1 MTQAAGLDVLWEP
14 LQVGTMALKNRIMV
28 PTHGAGVGNIL
39 GSERQAESF
48 RAYYVGRARG
58 GAAWVGG
65 SNCFVLNPLIPG
77 FEPTGVGATTDSNF
91 RNPLFL
97 ERYGRYAD
105 ELHEEGAFG
114 TLQMIL
120 MGGMPHGPTGGRQ
133 SSWATNVLPHEME
146 PHEIEQ
152 LVEEYGYSAG
162 RALEARLDG
171 LEIHANHDDV
181 VQWFLSPLTNQREDD
196 YGGSVENRLRMLLE
210 INRAIRAAVG
220 NGLTLGVRLCMDEM
234 IDGGYDLEEARE
246 IVRLLTASGD
256 VDYFSFDVG
265 GNWAGPSYI
274 QPLHYE
280 PAEWAP
286 MSGALKAETNLPVV
300 YAGRVTDAEVAAQV
314 LADGYADV
322 VGLNRATIADPQL
335 PNKAREGRLGDVRPC
350 IGINDCI
357 HRGLVDGLPFG
368 CAVNPSANHELEE
381 PHPPAEEPRRILVV
395 GGGPAGL
402 ETAAIAAERGH
413 NVTLW
418 EREPVLG
425 GQMAIAANA
434 PRHRPFTQFVAFEER
449 RLAGLGVG
457 VSVGRAASAESV
469 LEFGADAVVLATGA
483 TSRRPDVPGVDLPNV
498 VDIRDVL
505 LGSAEVGQRVVVVA
519 QDDHMPP
526 LSVADHLAGQGK
538 EVRVLYQTLQV
549 APLVGK
555 YTIGGIMSR
564 LVAQGVQ
571 FEQMHRLVG
580 IEPGALHTKNIYTN
594 APTVVEGF
602 DTVVL
607 ACGGA
612 SENALYRELEGKVAD
627 LHILGDAYA
636 PRRITFAT
644 RQAWSL
650 ARQL

>member
-1 MTQAAGLDVLWEP
+1 
-14 LQVGTMALKNRIMV
+14 
-28 PTHGAGVGNIL
+28 
-39 GSERQAESF
+39 
-48 RAYYVGRARG
+48 
-58 GAAWVGG
+58 
-65 SNCFVLNPLIPG
+65 
-77 FEPTGVGATTDSNF
+77 
-91 RNPLFL
+91 
-97 ERYGRYAD
+97 
-105 ELHEEGAFG
+105 
-114 TLQMIL
+114 MI
-120 MGGMPHGPTGGRQ
+120 
-133 SSWATNVLPHEME
+133 E
-146 PHEIEQ
+146 
-152 LVEEYGYSAG
+152 
-162 RALEARLDG
+162 
-171 LEIHANHDDV
+171 
-181 VQWFLSPLTNQREDD
+181 
-196 YGGSVENRLRMLLE
+196 
-210 INRAIRAAVG
+210 
-220 NGLTLGVRLCMDEM
+220 
-234 IDGGYDLEEARE
+234 GGYDLEEARE

-286 MSGALKAETNLPVV
+286 MSGALKAETDLPVV
-300 YAGRVTDAEVAAQV
+300 YAGRVTDAEVAANV

-322 VGLNRATIADPQL
+322 VGLNRATIADPQP
-335 PNKAREGRLGDVRPC
+335 PNKAREGRLGEVRPC

-381 PHPPAEEPRRILVV
+381 PHPPAPEPRRILVV

-434 PRHRPFTQFVAFEER
+434 PMHRPFAQFVAFEER
-449 RLAGLGVG
+449 RLARLGVG
-457 VSVGRAASAESV
+457 VSVGRAATAESV

-483 TSRRPDVPGVDLPNV
+483 TSRLPDVPGVDLPNV

-526 LSVADHLAGQGK
+526 LSVADHLARQGK

-555 YTIGGIMSR
+555 YTIGGIMTR

-612 SENALYRELEGKVAD
+612 SENALYRELQGKVAD

>member
-1 MTQAAGLDVLWEP
+1 M
-14 LQVGTMALKNRIMV
+14 
-28 PTHGAGVGNIL
+28 
-39 GSERQAESF
+39 
-48 RAYYVGRARG
+48 
-58 GAAWVGG
+58 
-65 SNCFVLNPLIPG
+65 
-77 FEPTGVGATTDSNF
+77 
-91 RNPLFL
+91 
-97 ERYGRYAD
+97 
-105 ELHEEGAFG
+105 
-114 TLQMIL
+114 
-120 MGGMPHGPTGGRQ
+120 
-133 SSWATNVLPHEME
+133 PHEME
-146 PHEIEQ
+146 RHEIEQ
-152 LVEEYGYSAG
+152 LIEEYGYSAG

-181 VQWFLSPLTNQREDD
+181 VQWFLSPLTNHREDD
-196 YGGSVENRLRMLLE
+196 YGGSVGNRLRMLLE
-210 INRAIRAAVG
+210 INRAIRTAVG
-220 NGLTLGVRLCMDEM
+220 NGLTVGVRLCMDEM
-234 IDGGYDLEEARE
+234 IEGGYDLDEARE
-246 IVRLLTASGD
+246 IVRLLTDSGD

-286 MSGALKAETNLPVV
+286 MSGELRAETNLPVV
-300 YAGRVTDAEVAAQV
+300 YAGRVTDAEVAARV
-314 LADGYADV
+314 LADGHADV
-322 VGLNRATIADPQL
+322 VGLNRATIADPEL
-335 PNKAREGRLGDVRPC
+335 PNKSREGRLAEVRPC
-350 IGINDCI
+350 IGVNDCI

-381 PHPPAEEPRRILVV
+381 PHPPAEEPRTILVV

-413 NVTLW
+413 DVTLW
-418 EREPVLG
+418 ERELALG

-434 PRHRPFTQFVAFEER
+434 PMHRPFGQFVAFEET
-449 RLAGLGVG
+449 RLARLGVN
-457 VSVGRAASAESV
+457 VSLGRAATAESV

-483 TSRRPDVPGVDLPNV
+483 TSRSPDVPGVDLANV

-505 LGSAEVGQRVVVVA
+505 LGRADVGRRVVVVA
-519 QDDHMPP
+519 QDDHMAP

-555 YTIGGIMSR
+555 YTIGGIMTR
-564 LVAQGVQ
+564 LVGQGVQ

-580 IEPGALHTKNIYTN
+580 IDAGAVHTKNIYTN
-594 APTVVEGF
+594 EPAVVEDF

-607 ACGGA
+607 ACGGM
-612 SENALYRELEGKVAD
+612 SDNALYHELRERVPD

-644 RQAWSL
+644 RQAWAL

>member
-1 MTQAAGLDVLWEP
+1 
-14 LQVGTMALKNRIMV
+14 
-28 PTHGAGVGNIL
+28 
-39 GSERQAESF
+39 
-48 RAYYVGRARG
+48 
-58 GAAWVGG
+58 
-65 SNCFVLNPLIPG
+65 
-77 FEPTGVGATTDSNF
+77 
-91 RNPLFL
+91 
-97 ERYGRYAD
+97 
-105 ELHEEGAFG
+105 
-114 TLQMIL
+114 
-120 MGGMPHGPTGGRQ
+120 
-133 SSWATNVLPHEME
+133 
-146 PHEIEQ
+146 
-152 LVEEYGYSAG
+152 
-162 RALEARLDG
+162 
-171 LEIHANHDDV
+171 
-181 VQWFLSPLTNQREDD
+181 
-196 YGGSVENRLRMLLE
+196 
-210 INRAIRAAVG
+210 
-220 NGLTLGVRLCMDEM
+220 
-234 IDGGYDLEEARE
+234 
-246 IVRLLTASGD
+246 
-256 VDYFSFDVG
+256 
-265 GNWAGPSYI
+265 
-274 QPLHYE
+274 
-280 PAEWAP
+280 
-286 MSGALKAETNLPVV
+286 MSGALKAETDLPVV
-300 YAGRVTDAEVAAQV
+300 YAGRVTDAGVAAQV

-381 PHPPAEEPRRILVV
+381 PHPPAPEPRRILVV

-402 ETAAIAAERGH
+402 ETASIAAERGH

-434 PRHRPFTQFVAFEER
+434 PMHRPFAQFVAFEER
-449 RLAGLGVG
+449 RLARLGVG
-457 VSVGRAASAESV
+457 VSVGRGATAESV

-505 LGSAEVGQRVVVVA
+505 LGNAEVGQRVVVVA

-555 YTIGGIMSR
+555 YTIGGIMTR
-564 LVAQGVQ
+564 LVSQGVQ

-612 SENALYRELEGKVAD
+612 SENALYRELQGKVAD
-627 LHILGDAYA
+627 LHVLGDAYA